1 MSIVIAAAAAGLLI
15 TVCGTGVAQAA
26 EVRDAAAPTV
36 PDIPP
41 IPLGGLLNSML
52 QTAQGLLPALLGG
65 LVAAA
70 PDPSTLP
77 DVGGAAPKLPDVGG
91 AAPDLPAVAGS
102 GTPGGLV
109 SPPAA

>member
-41 IPLGGLLNSML
+41 TPLGGLLNSML

-65 LVAAA
+65 LVPAA

-91 AAPDLPAVAGS
+91 AAPALPAVAGS